1 MKQYSDKQ
9 IINKI
14 INYKFNFSDLN
25 PRLFPQ
31 LVHGTGLYCPFHETS
46 RTGTL
51 QARIYFNEDKNIW
64 YIHCYAEG
72 KNFMASDYVNLIMCK
87 EKQLYKSPKDFLLS
101 KLSDEE
107 FVSLY
112 SLFQQKKQAYEEN
125 AWKKKCE
132 WIDNIYNETGN
143 VIDYIEALY
152 TA

>member
-1 MKQYSDKQ
+1 MGAFYLTTNKPYDIIILKKEGYMKQYSDKQ

-107 FVSLY
+107 FVGHFIVY
-112 SLFQQKKQAYEEN
+112 FQQKKQAYEEN
-125 AWKKKCE
+125 AWKE
-132 WIDNIYNETGN
+132 M
-143 VIDYIEALY
+143 
-152 TA
+152 